1 MRENTVRRCCF
12 TGHRPFKLGITE
24 EEAKIL
30 LEAAADEAIKDGYT
44 EFFSGMAEGIDVWAA
59 EIIIKKKAEYPDIKL
74 ICVLP
79 YASTGERRSYEKRI
93 KFDSIIK
100 NADEVVVISPKYTP
114 YCFFE
119 RNKYMTDRSERLI
132 AAFNGAAGGTKYT
145 VDYALEKGLEVVNIL
160 DR

>member
-12 TGHRPFKLGITE
+12 TGHRPFKLGIPE
-24 EEAKIL
+24 EEAKAL
-30 LEAAADEAIKDGYT
+30 LEAATDEAIKDGYT
-44 EFFSGMAEGIDVWAA
+44 DFFSGMADGIDIWAA
-59 EIIIKKKAEYPDIKL
+59 EIIIKKKRENPDIKL

-79 YASTGERRSYEKRI
+79 YAGTGERRSYAKRSE
-93 KFDSIIK
+93 FDQVIK
-100 NADEVVVISPKYTP
+100 NADEVVVISPKYTT

-119 RNKYMTDRSERLI
+119 RNKYMTDRSSRII

-160 DR
+160 AR